1 MRAKSEKLRNCE
13 TAKLRDFGEGKGSGW
28 TMQSS
33 TAALIF
39 VCVFVGI
46 ALLYCLF
53 RVCGGRITDIL
64 SCNFCR
70 GPCCDCWGV
79 GGRADADEFRPVSY
93 PPGYGPGGG
102 YPPYP
107 AHYPS
112 QFLPPL
118 SHLGPSRSQPPIVIV
133 NRRGDES
140 SSSSSEYSSS
150 DEDTDKTGTRKP
162 PRQPKRSRRSQKRD
176 RDASIYSRR
185 DRTDLGEDHV
195 LNSTRSSRHRE
206 RDRGRVV
213 VV

>member
-1 MRAKSEKLRNCE
+1 MVRDCE
-13 TAKLRDFGEGKGSGW
+13 TPRTEGGGRGDLDIL
-28 TMQSS
+28 MQSS

-39 VCVFVGI
+39 VSIFVGV

-53 RVCGGRITDIL
+53 RVCGGRITDL
-64 SCNFCR
+64 LGCNFCR

-93 PPGYGPGGG
+93 PPAYGPGGA
-102 YPPYP
+102 Y
-107 AHYPS
+107 YPS

-118 SHLGPSRSQPPIVIV
+118 SHLGPRHSQPPIIIV

-140 SSSSSEYSSS
+140 SSSSSEYSS
-150 DEDTDKTGTRKP
+150 DEDEDMNETGIRRPPRKP
-162 PRQPKRSRRSQKRD
+162 RRSRHSQNRD
-176 RDASIYSRR
+176 REGRDASIYSRR
-185 DRTDLGEDHV
+185 DRTDLGDDHV
-195 LNSTRSSRHRE
+195 LNSNRHRE